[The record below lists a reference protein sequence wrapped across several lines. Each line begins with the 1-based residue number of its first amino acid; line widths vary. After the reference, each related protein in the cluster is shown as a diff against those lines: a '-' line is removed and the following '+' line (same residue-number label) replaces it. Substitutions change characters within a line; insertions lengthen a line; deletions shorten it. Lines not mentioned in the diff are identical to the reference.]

1 MNDVPN
7 IARDPDGLRYSPE
20 ARSALAGFAAGED
33 TGALEAAA
41 AVRAAARSLEQ
52 LRARGTDSRGLSPG
66 ALDILIR
73 LGTGSNAAGSNTAG
87 SNTAANAAGSNIKD
101 LAASAGVSS
110 RNVTG
115 LVDTLERAGLAVRV
129 PDPRDRR
136 SVLVRITPDGR
147 TWLEEFRRP
156 SQLAMA
162 ALFHGFTPAE
172 TTALRDLCLR
182 LVENQH
188 HLARHLEDR

>member
-7 IARDPDGLRYSPE
+7 TAQDADGFRYSPE
-20 ARSALAGFAAGED
+20 VRSALAGFTRGED
-33 TGALEAAA
+33 TSALEAAA
-41 AVRAAARSLEQ
+41 AVRTAARSLDQ
-52 LRARGTDSRGLSPG
+52 LRSRGTDSRGLSPG

-73 LGTGSNAAGSNTAG
+73 LGTG
-87 SNTAANAAGSNIKD
+87 GSNIKD

-147 TWLEEFRRP
+147 TWLAEFRRP

-162 ALFHGFTPAE
+162 ALFQGFTAAE
-172 TTALRDLCLR
+172 TTQLRHLCLR
-182 LVENQH
+182 LAENQQ

>member
-7 IARDPDGLRYSPE
+7 LARDPDDRLYSPDV
-20 ARSALAGFAAGED
+20 RSALAGFTLGED
-33 TGALEAAA
+33 TGVLEAAA
-41 AVRAAARSLEQ
+41 AVRTAARSLDQ
-52 LRARGTDSRGLSPG
+52 LRSHGTDSRGLSPG

-73 LGTGSNAAGSNTAG
+73 LGTGGSNV
-87 SNTAANAAGSNIKD
+87 KD

-115 LVDTLERAGLAVRV
+115 LVDTLERAGFAERV

-136 SVLVRITPDGR
+136 SVLVRITAGGR

-162 ALFHGFTPAE
+162 ALFRGFTDAE
-172 TTALRDLCLR
+172 TTQLRHLCLR

-188 HLARHLEDR
+188 HLARYLEDR

>member
-7 IARDPDGLRYSPE
+7 LARDEDDRLYSPDV
-20 ARSALAGFAAGED
+20 RSALAGFTLGED
-33 TGALEAAA
+33 TGVLEAAA
-41 AVRAAARSLEQ
+41 AVRTAARSLEA
-52 LRARGTDSRGLSPG
+52 LRSRGTDSRGLSPG

-73 LGTGSNAAGSNTAG
+73 LATGGAQ
-87 SNTAANAAGSNIKD
+87 IKD

-115 LVDTLERAGLAVRV
+115 LVDTLERAGLAERV
-129 PDPRDRR
+129 PDSRDRR
-136 SVLVRITPDGR
+136 AVQVGITAEGR

-162 ALFHGFTPAE
+162 ALFRGFTTAE
-172 TTALRDLCLR
+172 TAQLRHLCLR
-182 LVENQH
+182 LAENQY
-188 HLARHLEDR
+188 HLTRHLEDR

>member
-7 IARDPDGLRYSPE
+7 FARDPDDRLYSPDV
-20 ARSALAGFAAGED
+20 RSALAGFTLGED
-33 TGALEAAA
+33 TGVLEAAA
-41 AVRAAARSLEQ
+41 AVRTAARSLDA
-52 LRARGTDSRGLSPG
+52 LRSHGTDSRGLSPG

-73 LGTGSNAAGSNTAG
+73 LGTGGSNVK
-87 SNTAANAAGSNIKD
+87 N

-115 LVDTLERAGLAVRV
+115 LVDTLERSGLAERV

-162 ALFHGFTPAE
+162 ALFRGFTPEE
-172 TTALRDLCLR
+172 TTQLRHLCLR

>member
-7 IARDPDGLRYSPE
+7 LARDADDLLYSPGV
-20 ARSALAGFAAGED
+20 RTALAEFTLGDD
-33 TGALEAAA
+33 TGVLEAAA
-41 AVRAAARSLEQ
+41 AVRAAARGLDQ
-52 LRARGTDSRGLSPG
+52 LRSRGTDSRGLSPG

-73 LGTGSNAAGSNTAG
+73 LAGHDPDSDIADSDIAGSNV
-87 SNTAANAAGSNIKD
+87 KD

-136 SVLVRITPDGR
+136 SVLVRITEDGR
-147 TWLEEFRRP
+147 TWLAEFRRP

-162 ALFHGFTPAE
+162 ALFRGFTSAE
-172 TTALRDLCLR
+172 TNQLRHLCLR

>member
-7 IARDPDGLRYSPE
+7 IAPDADGLLHSPE
-20 ARSALAGFAAGED
+20 VRGALSTFTGGED
-33 TGALEAAA
+33 TGLLEAAA
-41 AVRAAARSLEQ
+41 AVRTAARSLEG
-52 LRARGTDSRGLSPG
+52 LRSRGSGSRGLSPG

-73 LGTGSNAAGSNTAG
+73 LGTGGSNV
-87 SNTAANAAGSNIKD
+87 KD

-115 LVDTLERAGLAVRV
+115 LVDTLERAGFAERV

-162 ALFHGFTPAE
+162 ALFRGFTAAE
-172 TTALRDLCLR
+172 TDQLRHLCLR
-182 LVENQH
+182 LAENQY

>member
-1 MNDVPN
+1 MNDFPK
-7 IARDPDGLRYSPE
+7 DSDDSLYSPGV
-20 ARSALAGFAAGED
+20 RSALAGFTHGED

-41 AVRAAARSLEQ
+41 AVRAAARSLDQ
-52 LRARGTDSRGLSPG
+52 LRSHGTDSRGLSPG

-73 LGTGSNAAGSNTAG
+73 LSAAEA
-87 SNTAANAAGSNIKD
+87 NIKD

-115 LVDTLERAGLAVRV
+115 LVDTLERAGHAVRV

-136 SVLVRITPDGR
+136 SVLVRITDDGR

-162 ALFHGFTPAE
+162 ALFRGFTAAE
-172 TTALRDLCLR
+172 TTRLRHLCLR
-182 LVENQH
+182 LVENQQQ
-188 HLARHLEDR
+188 LARHLENR

>member
-1 MNDVPN
+1 MNDFAV
-7 IARDPDGLRYSPE
+7 DSDGLLYSPDV
-20 ARSALAGFAAGED
+20 RGALAGFVLDGD
-33 TGALEAAA
+33 SGAQEAAA
-41 AVRAAARSLEQ
+41 AVRTAARSLES
-52 LRARGTDSRGLSPG
+52 LRSRGTDSRGLSPG
-66 ALDILIR
+66 ALDLLIR
-73 LGTGSNAAGSNTAG
+73 LRAGE
-87 SNTAANAAGSNIKD
+87 ANVKD

-115 LVDTLERAGLAVRV
+115 LVDTLERAGFAERA

-136 SVLVRITPDGR
+136 SVLVRITPAGR

-162 ALFHGFTPAE
+162 ALFRGFTAAE
-172 TTALRDLCLR
+172 TTQLRHLCLR
-182 LVENQH
+182 LAQNQH

>member
-7 IARDPDGLRYSPE
+7 FARDPGDRLYSPDV
-20 ARSALAGFAAGED
+20 RSALAGFTLGED
-33 TGALEAAA
+33 TGVLEAAA
-41 AVRAAARSLEQ
+41 AVRTAARSLDQ
-52 LRARGTDSRGLSPG
+52 LRSRGTDSRGLSPG

-73 LGTGSNAAGSNTAG
+73 LGTGGSHV
-87 SNTAANAAGSNIKD
+87 KD

-115 LVDTLERAGLAVRV
+115 LVDTLERAGFAERV

-162 ALFHGFTPAE
+162 ALFRGFTAEE
-172 TTALRDLCLR
+172 TTQLRHLCLR

-188 HLARHLEDR
+188 HLARYLEDR